1 MLCLCA
7 WLLPVQAEEIQGTN
21 LPLDILQM
29 DTGGE
34 VGATARLEFSLKD
47 TFRESYLEYCLAV
60 SKQGEKDILTY
71 DNHDKN
77 DTVELTLQRGLC
89 YSLYVLISDGQG
101 SRAFSGV
108 LRPME
113 DGTLMIGGEEILYE
127 PEEEKPRTRSAGLM
141 PVVYESEPNSNYG
154 NADIIRPDE
163 CMKGYLA
170 TFYDTD
176 CFKIEA
182 SNLSDAR
189 GYTVQL
195 AVPPGVDYDIRIYD
209 QSKVISYY
217 DDVAATF
224 TNFAMS
230 GIDKRYY
237 GLEVGVVVPIWGGIS
252 FNGAL
257 SLGDYRYTSDA
268 NFTQTRDNSEEVLR
282 GDKVL
287 WDDLYVESTPQTALN
302 LGLSYR
308 GPRNWFASVDFNYY
322 DRIYLSMNPARRTRA
337 AYATV
342 LRPDEAAQLPGAV
355 KYTALMNLRE
365 QEKFD
370 SAYTLNLSVGK
381 NWYIHR
387 IYQLGFSLEVKNI
400 LNDQTIRTGGYE
412 QMRLSRRTYVNKEGA
427 AAQPIQY
434 YVPFDSKY
442 FYLLGT
448 TYYLNVYFR
457 F

>member
-1 MLCLCA
+1 MKSTWKKACTAWLLVLCLCA

-21 LPLDILQM
+21 LPLDILQT

-34 VGATARLEFSLKD
+34 AGATARLEFSLKD

-141 PVVYESEPNSNYG
+141 PVVYESEPNSNYS

-209 QSKVISYY
+209 QSNNWVAEGIGSGDEYASFTAIPNRNYYISVSAFRGYNPSY
-217 DDVAATF
+217 PYKLCVSETDPYSAMGWSYMF
-224 TNFAMS
+224 TDSSRYNYISSAYMALRNDGEYHTGMDITDGVPG
-230 GIDKRYY
+230 GIN
-237 GLEVGVVVPIWGGIS
+237 GVPIYSPTYGRVVYKTYDAASAGHYLLVET
-252 FNGAL
+252 NNK
-257 SLGDYRYTSDA
+257 DPYTGKKLRVGFMHMKDA
-268 NFTQTRDNSEEVLR
+268 
-282 GDKVL
+282 
-287 WDDLYVESTPQTALN
+287 
-302 LGLSYR
+302 
-308 GPRNWFASVDFNYY
+308 
-322 DRIYLSMNPARRTRA
+322 
-337 AYATV
+337 
-342 LRPDEAAQLPGAV
+342 
-355 KYTALMNLRE
+355 
-365 QEKFD
+365 
-370 SAYTLNLSVGK
+370 SALSVGDYVDTGDLIGYVG
-381 NWYIHR
+381 N
-387 IYQLGFSLEVKNI
+387 
-400 LNDQTIRTGGYE
+400 TGGKSTGPHLHILMIDDSHTWGRKSSDNTINPQRFFE
-412 QMRLSRRTYVNKEGA
+412 PRVTFRGKTSS
-427 AAQPIQY
+427 
-434 YVPFDSKY
+434 VP
-442 FYLLGT
+442 
-448 TYYLNVYFR
+448 
-457 F
+457 

>member
-1 MLCLCA
+1 MKSTWKKACTAWLLVLCLCA

-21 LPLDILQM
+21 LPLDILQT

-141 PVVYESEPNSNYG
+141 PVVYESEPNSNYS

-209 QSKVISYY
+209 QSNNWVAEGIGSGMNMSPSPPSPTGTITSPCPRSGDITRAIPISS
-217 DDVAATF
+217 A
-224 TNFAMS
+224 
-230 GIDKRYY
+230 
-237 GLEVGVVVPIWGGIS
+237 
-252 FNGAL
+252 
-257 SLGDYRYTSDA
+257 YR
-268 NFTQTRDNSEEVLR
+268 RR
-282 GDKVL
+282 IP
-287 WDDLYVESTPQTALN
+287 TPPWA
-302 LGLSYR
+302 G
-308 GPRNWFASVDFNYY
+308 
-322 DRIYLSMNPARRTRA
+322 RICSRTRA
-337 AYATV
+337 SITISPRVTNAQTGRTTMGSTLPTGCPVVLTVFQSIAPRMAGWCIKRMMLPVQATIFWWKPTTRI
-342 LRPDEAAQLPGAV
+342 LILV
-355 KYTALMNLRE
+355 KSSE
-365 QEKFD
+365 
-370 SAYTLNLSVGK
+370 
-381 NWYIHR
+381 
-387 IYQLGFSLEVKNI
+387 
-400 LNDQTIRTGGYE
+400 
-412 QMRLSRRTYVNKEGA
+412 
-427 AAQPIQY
+427 
-434 YVPFDSKY
+434 
-442 FYLLGT
+442 
-448 TYYLNVYFR
+448 
-457 F
+457 